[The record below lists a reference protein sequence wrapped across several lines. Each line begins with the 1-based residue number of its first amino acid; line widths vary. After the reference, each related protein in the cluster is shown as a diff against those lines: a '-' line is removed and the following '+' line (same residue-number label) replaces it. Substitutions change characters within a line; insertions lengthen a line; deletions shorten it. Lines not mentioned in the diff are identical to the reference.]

1 MPFQPLPRLLPVLA
15 SVLAAGVMLTVASCS
30 HVTPLGP
37 DPAAT
42 MPQPHQLRSPLVLED
57 MRMQQSTIGV
67 GCPAG
72 SVALSG
78 NAGPCYRSTGT
89 PATITSAGV
98 SRLTSFQPPTP
109 PGQQQAEPAQYG
121 FWITVPAADAPAVTA
136 VITAVEGPL
145 SSGAPGQGPVAS
157 AVPASQP
164 VPAISVAG
172 QTSLLVG
179 FTMRFTGRE
188 VEVFLASR
196 NQALQLQRILAASG

>member
-1 MPFQPLPRLLPVLA
+1 MPFQPSPRLPAVLA
-15 SVLAAGVMLTVASCS
+15 SVLGAGVMLAVAGCS

-57 MRMQQSTIGV
+57 VRMVHSTPDG

-72 SVALSG
+72 SVELSG
-78 NAGPCYRSTGT
+78 LAPGCYRPTGT

-98 SRLTSFQPPTP
+98 SGVTSFQPPTP

-121 FWITVPAADAPAVTA
+121 FWITVPAADAPAVNA
-136 VITAVEGPL
+136 VITAAQGPGP
-145 SSGAPGQGPVAS
+145 SGSQGSQGPVSS
-157 AVPASQP
+157 AVPLGQP

-172 QTSLLVG
+172 QASLLVG
-179 FTMRFTGRE
+179 FSIRFDGQQ

-196 NQALQLQRILAASG
+196 NQAVQIQGTLAH